1 MNNECHNVGTNLR
14 SAWYHPN
21 FSEICKLIPGFKF
34 LDPIYFETSVADRHH
49 DFFGTDYHSAKNS
62 EFIHLFPEKAFGI
75 SFWCQQVWS
84 HKRTH
89 KRSSCTLLVQRS
101 IFGSIFS
108 SERSRTLCST
118 ASHIIPRL
126 PVRYYIKYPYDDSL
140 RWVSM
145 VIAQRSTR
153 KWVTVL
159 PHGAKNLFQIDHE
172 STAVRTPKWSGSS
185 LSKAVWAGSY
195 YANAWE
201 GLRGC
206 HMLLRTAGSM
216 ANICSQLANEDV
228 STANKRW
235 CGARSPRNSVTVV
248 HLLKCT
254 HSYYSRYWS
263 IWSGRLEFTIPF
275 DPTFWESECFPLHS
289 LNSVSNSS
297 MCFYEVPTVRAVH
310 VNPHWWWI
318 DGRDHASAV
327 RIEVPH

>member
-1 MNNECHNVGTNLR
+1 M
-14 SAWYHPN
+14 
-21 FSEICKLIPGFKF
+21 
-34 LDPIYFETSVADRHH
+34 
-49 DFFGTDYHSAKNS
+49 
-62 EFIHLFPEKAFGI
+62 
-75 SFWCQQVWS
+75 
-84 HKRTH
+84 
-89 KRSSCTLLVQRS
+89 RSSCTLLVQRS

-145 VIAQRSTR
+145 VIAQRSTH

-289 LNSVSNSS
+289 LDSVSNSS

-310 VNPHWWWI
+310 VNPH
-318 DGRDHASAV
+318 
-327 RIEVPH
+327 